1 MTLSSNGSVF
11 YHIWKSLLSSWC
23 CIDDTVELVL
33 PCWPSERRRDI
44 TANVTTMHFDA
55 FLYVLKISGKSSLYF
70 RESIREEVTA
80 FNVTFAKTETWPT
93 IKYPLQNPSSSN
105 RSKYW
110 KYPWFLAFCCSFHLR
125 RQKAH
130 KIGRK
135 GAAWC
140 EGASAKLYQ
149 YTYDRHKV
157 LVIIPVWK
165 L

>member
-135 GAAWC
+135 GAAWRC
-140 EGASAKLYQ
+140 ISK
-149 YTYDRHKV
+149 
-157 LVIIPVWK
+157 IISIH
-165 L
+165 LR